1 MFRHRTPILGV
12 ALAALIAAP
21 IRVEAADRPNWTRLS
36 SKAGDLP
43 PPGTSIWQT
52 ACLVLDVDK
61 DGLNDI
67 VVASRLEGSALSWYR
82 REKDGWTIHPIDRGL
97 NLEAGGAA
105 ADLDGDGDLDLVF
118 GEDYTGSKVYWWE
131 NPYPR
136 YPDRTGWTRRE
147 IKATGGTMHHDQA
160 VGDFDGDGRDEL
172 VFWVQEAEVLLLAE
186 PPRDPR
192 RGRPWPTVPIA
203 RVGRAEGLAR
213 ADVDGDGKLD
223 LIGGGYWFHHEG
235 GSEFR
240 PMPIDPRARTT
251 RAAAGQLVEGG
262 PPEVVFVAGDAIG
275 RLKWYQ
281 RLGDAWVAHDLLG
294 ADVVHGHS
302 LQLADI
308 DQDGHLDIFCAEMAK
323 WTDEAKRPDNPHARM
338 WIFFGD
344 GRGGFARTTLA
355 TGVDSHESRVADL
368 DGDGDL
374 DIVVKPYSLDTP
386 RLDIWLNRGT
396 GPRTSGVATVP

>member
-1 MFRHRTPILGV
+1 MLTTRRTILCS
-12 ALAALIAAP
+12 ALAVLLAAAG
-21 IRVEAADRPNWTRLS
+21 RVEAGDRPTWTRLS
-36 SKAGDLP
+36 STAGDLP
-43 PPGTSIWQT
+43 RPGTSIWQT

-67 VVASRLEGSALSWYR
+67 VVASRREGAALAWYR

-97 NLEAGGAA
+97 NIEAGGAA
-105 ADLDGDGDLDLVF
+105 ADLDGDGDLDLIF
-118 GEDYTGSKVYWWE
+118 GEDYSGSKLYWWE

-136 YPDRTGWTRRE
+136 YAGRTGWTRRE
-147 IKATGGTMHHDQA
+147 IKSSGGHMHHDQV
-160 VGDFDGDGRDEL
+160 VGDFDGDGRDDL
-172 VFWVQEAEVLLLAE
+172 VFWVQESEVLLLAE
-186 PPRDPR
+186 LPRDPTR
-192 RGRPWPTVPIA
+192 SGPWSTVPIA
-203 RVGRAEGLAR
+203 RVGRAEGLAK

-223 LIGGGYWFHHEG
+223 LIGGGFWFRHDG
-235 GSEFR
+235 GATFR
-240 PMPIDPRARTT
+240 PMPIDPGALTT

-281 RLGDAWVAHDLLG
+281 RRGDAWVAHDLLG
-294 ADVVHGHS
+294 EDVVHGHS

-323 WTDEAKRPDNPHARM
+323 WTDEAKQPDNPHARM

-344 GRGGFARTTLA
+344 GRGGFDKTTLA
-355 TGVDSHESRVADL
+355 TGIDNHESRVADL

-374 DIVVKPYSLDTP
+374 DIVGKPYSFDTP
-386 RLDIWLNRGT
+386 RLDIWLNRRSS
-396 GPRTSGVATVP
+396 PRTRGATSGP